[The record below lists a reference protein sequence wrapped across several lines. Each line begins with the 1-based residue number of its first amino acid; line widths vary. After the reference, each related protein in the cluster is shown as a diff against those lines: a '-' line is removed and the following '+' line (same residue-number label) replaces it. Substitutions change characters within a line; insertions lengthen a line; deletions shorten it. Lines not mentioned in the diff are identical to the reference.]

1 MINQIIKAVNEVY
14 LKEVMNPTTSTI
26 LNDMPT
32 VLLHL
37 FTNYGMI
44 ECEDLAVQAK
54 NVAES
59 GYNIA
64 DHITNLF
71 SKVEDPGKFAIA
83 TNDPYMATKL
93 VNIRL
98 NLIKSTNDFIYGLKE

>member
-1 MINQIIKAVNEVY
+1 MNPTIACIKEEHKEQVHIFHDTIEVEKVMIKQIIKAVNEVY
-14 LKEVMNPTTSTI
+14 LKEVMNPTTNTI

-37 FTNYGMI
+37 FTNYRMI
-44 ECEDLAVQAK
+44 ECEDSAVQVK

-71 SKVEDPGKFAIA
+71 SKV
-83 TNDPYMATKL
+83 
-93 VNIRL
+93 
-98 NLIKSTNDFIYGLKE
+98 